1 MKKKI
6 IKNKNA
12 KCKKSLIKEEKNKTE
27 KLALIIIK
35 LLILYFP
42 QKNIMSAVTFT
53 TVHES

>member
-1 MKKKI
+1 MQ
-6 IKNKNA
+6 NA

-42 QKNIMSAVTFT
+42 QKNIMSAVKFT
-53 TVHES
+53 TAHES